1 MGYFGGILLIL
12 LQVVFG
18 LVLFLLIL
26 RVVLP
31 LSGARFK
38 NPLCQLV
45 YRATNPVLGPL
56 GRVVP
61 NYRRVSLAG
70 ILLAFVVA
78 VVGIALLFWLAQGQT
93 PSFLQLLLLGFG
105 TVINLTLGL
114 YFWAIVV
121 RAVMS
126 FFSPDHGNPAVELL
140 NDLTDPVLKP
150 FRKLPPR
157 MSGLDLSPLWACV
170 AIRILQYSLGYI
182 GLGGISL

>member
-1 MGYFGGILLIL
+1 MNYFSGIVLIL

-45 YRATNPVLGPL
+45 YKATNPVLGPL
-56 GRVVP
+56 GRVIP

-70 ILLAFVVA
+70 VVLAWVIATLGVLALFAVA
-78 VVGIALLFWLAQGQT
+78 GQAISI
-93 PSFLQLLLLGFG
+93 PMVLLLGLG
-105 TVINLTLGL
+105 TVVNLTLGL

-126 FFSPDHGNPAVELL
+126 FFSPDYGNPAVELL
-140 NDLTDPVLKP
+140 NDLTNPVLRL
-150 FRKLPPR
+150 FRKMPPR
-157 MSGLDLSPLWACV
+157 LSGLDLSPLWACV
-170 AIRILQYSLGYI
+170 AIRIVQYSLGYI